1 MAEVKDLENV
11 EQEATAPAMEE
22 TAADSAAPAET
33 RVNLKARW
41 QAIPRKKRRRI
52 IRLCILALLLV
63 IAAVVLLKVLG
74 GKSSDERWSPTLCST
89 VPSPPRSRAAA

>member
-22 TAADSAAPAET
+22 TAADRAAPAET

-41 QAIPRKKRRRI
+41 QVIPRKKRRRI
-52 IRLCILALLLV
+52 IRLHTGT
-63 IAAVVLLKVLG
+63 AAGDRRG
-74 GKSSDERWSPTLCST
+74 G
-89 VPSPPRSRAAA
+89 AAESAGRQEQR

>member
-41 QAIPRKKRRRI
+41 
-52 IRLCILALLLV
+52 
-63 IAAVVLLKVLG
+63 
-74 GKSSDERWSPTLCST
+74 
-89 VPSPPRSRAAA
+89 RSRGRSGAGSSACAYWHCCW

>member
-33 RVNLKARW
+33 RVNLKAR
-41 QAIPRKKRRRI
+41 
-52 IRLCILALLLV
+52 IRV
-63 IAAVVLLKVLG
+63 
-74 GKSSDERWSPTLCST
+74 
-89 VPSPPRSRAAA
+89 

>member
-33 RVNLKARW
+33 RGA
-41 QAIPRKKRRRI
+41 
-52 IRLCILALLLV
+52 
-63 IAAVVLLKVLG
+63 G
-74 GKSSDERWSPTLCST
+74 SSACAYWHCCW
-89 VPSPPRSRAAA
+89 

>member
-33 RVNLKARW
+33 RVNLKARLKY
-41 QAIPRKKRRRI
+41 PNKTPSV
-52 IRLCILALLLV
+52 LAV
-63 IAAVVLLKVLG
+63 R
-74 GKSSDERWSPTLCST
+74 SSISVAR
-89 VPSPPRSRAAA
+89 

>member
-41 QAIPRKKRRRI
+41 QAIPPDHPPVHTGTAAGDRRGG
-52 IRLCILALLLV
+52 
-63 IAAVVLLKVLG
+63 AAESAG
-74 GKSSDERWSPTLCST
+74 RQEQR
-89 VPSPPRSRAAA
+89 